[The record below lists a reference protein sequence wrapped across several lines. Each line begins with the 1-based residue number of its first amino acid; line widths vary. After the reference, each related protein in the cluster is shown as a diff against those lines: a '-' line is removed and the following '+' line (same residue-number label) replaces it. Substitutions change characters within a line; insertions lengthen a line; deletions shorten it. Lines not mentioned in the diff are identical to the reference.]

1 MTIQMNLFDDAVEK
15 LELYKAVDDIK
26 NQFGSDA
33 VSKATSLRK
42 KPGSALK

>member
-15 LELYKAVDDIK
+15 LELYKAVDNIK

-33 VSKATSLRK
+33 IFKATSVRRK
-42 KPGSALK
+42 DDNRR